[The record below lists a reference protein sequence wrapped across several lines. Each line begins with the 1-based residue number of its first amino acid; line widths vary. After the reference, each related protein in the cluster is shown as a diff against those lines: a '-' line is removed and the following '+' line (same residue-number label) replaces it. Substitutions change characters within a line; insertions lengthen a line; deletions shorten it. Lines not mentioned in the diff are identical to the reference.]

1 MAAEN
6 IFQQY
11 LQPVRSVADY
21 SADMDKQEQNG
32 LSLAASRLQNQT
44 GQQSFADDQAYRQAA
59 KDSAGDTNKLIKA
72 LNSMGLAKKAQEI
85 QQFGLANAKTQAD
98 TALANAHAKNFGQTT
113 DAGAFKL
120 AQEKRQQQASSMAAL
135 QSPDDAIAYITKQVQ
150 GGVFTPEQGQAA
162 IQSVPK
168 DPAEFARWQLGHLKE
183 FLSPKDQIDMG
194 TAKPT
199 EITTGQQKYFVDNN
213 PNSPT
218 FGKQIGASPVQ
229 MQTTPDAQLHS
240 DTSIKTT
247 GMTNATSSANNA
259 ANIAKDY
266 VVNGIN
272 KDGSPTGDMEVTAKA
287 IASGQL
293 PPPSGMALT
302 NPKNQRILS
311 RVMEI
316 NPQYDY
322 TEVAAKKAAA
332 TSFATGQLGNALRSV
347 STANAHLDQM
357 NELVDALGNG
367 NTQVINKVNNWY
379 QAQTGNPAP
388 TNFNA
393 IKNVVGQEVVKAI
406 VAGGGG
412 VGEREEAAKA
422 FSTANSP
429 AQLKEAIQHYRMVM
443 GAQSDNLLAQRD
455 AAGLSRSTLPNYNGA
470 KAAADSGAPS
480 KDAIAAEVARRAAL
494 AKKSPGAGMR

>member
-1 MAAEN
+1 MADAN

-11 LQPVRSVADY
+11 LQPVRSVQDF
-21 SADMDKQEQNG
+21 SNDLDKQEQNG
-32 LSLAASRLQNQT
+32 LSLAASRLTNQT
-44 GQQSFADDQAYRQAA
+44 AQQGFADDQAYRQAV
-59 KDSAGDTNKLIKA
+59 KDSGGDTNKLVRA

-85 QQFGLANAKTQAD
+85 QQFGLTNAKTQAE
-98 TALANAHAKNFGQTT
+98 TALANAHAGNFGAQTDKT
-113 DAGAFKL
+113 NFDTRIAKSDQAIKDISAFSHPDEARANLQAHIQAGDIDPVKGQAML
-120 AQEKRQQQASSMAAL
+120 ASIPQDPAQFPAWQLNMLRGIMSAKDQMAL
-135 QSPDDAIAYITKQVQ
+135 QV
-150 GGVFTPEQGQAA
+150 
-162 IQSVPK
+162 
-168 DPAEFARWQLGHLKE
+168 
-183 FLSPKDQIDMG
+183 
-194 TAKPT
+194 
-199 EITTGQQKYFVDNN
+199 
-213 PNSPT
+213 
-218 FGKQIGASPVQ
+218 
-229 MQTTPDAQLHS
+229 PDANTVANNN
-240 DTSIKTT
+240 TSIKTT
-247 GMTNATSSANNA
+247 GMNNATSVQTNA
-259 ANIAKDY
+259 ATQAGENSRAAAGRATQLQVAGVAPGGTLDENTERTAQAIAK
-266 VVNGIN
+266 
-272 KDGSPTGDMEVTAKA
+272 
-287 IASGQL
+287 GQL
-293 PPPSGMALT
+293 PAPTGMALL
-302 NPKNQRILS
+302 NPKNQRILG

-332 TSFATGQLGNALRSV
+332 TSFGTGQLGNALRSV

-379 QAQTGNPAP
+379 QTQTGNPAP

-443 GAQSDNLLAQRD
+443 GAQADNLLAQRD

-480 KDAIAAEVARRAAL
+480 QDAIAAEVARRAAL